1 MKTKKLLF
9 IGLAVSLFASCAQ
22 DETTDEVNNAKQSDI
37 TVSVDGFESDG
48 ASKSARQSGK
58 KKTALLLGSSGLA
71 FSWTQGDVT
80 GVFAENSGQ
89 QMPMKMIEGQGTGNK
104 AYFEREDYE
113 LKSGV
118 RYVGYY
124 PVVDRLMQE
133 PFININ
139 YEGQVQEGN
148 GLYSHLAKYD
158 YLVSNP
164 VTVEKTNTADFYFN
178 HQGAILRLMIDMPE
192 ADTYSSVTLSAE
204 DNAFTTKAVMDLFN
218 TAEPIQSGTTSKS
231 VTLGFKENSVSTTS
245 DNLQLEVWIMI
256 SPADF
261 TSREMTVTV
270 KSATGKDDVVY
281 TVSPEKNFVKGK
293 AYIINV
299 KNDES
304 DEWVDLGL
312 PSGTLWAKKNVGAEN
327 YYESGNYY
335 GWGDVTGTKT
345 VNSASSYGPQS
356 YRNANTS
363 VENSYGTTYYWQ
375 CCATDSRYSSYDI
388 AAYQLGG
395 KWTMPTPDQVDEL
408 IKGTNYVS
416 TTLNN
421 VRGFKFTNKRDES
434 KWIFIPAAGYKLS
447 GTLRLNGYL
456 YVWTSEIHWYQERLV
471 GGNYNQYNYVKRG
484 IALTDYY
491 DGGSDVTYGVFNPS
505 YGFPVRPVMN
515 K

>member
-22 DETTDEVNNAKQSDI
+22 DETTDEVNNARLSDI

-48 ASKSARQSGK
+48 AAKSARQPGK
-58 KKTALLLGSSGLA
+58 KKTALQLGSSGLA

-89 QMPMKMIEGQGTGNK
+89 QMPMKMIDGQGTGNK

-124 PVVDRLMQE
+124 PVVDRLMQD
-133 PFININ
+133 PFIDIN

-218 TAEPIQSGTTSKS
+218 TAEPIQRGTTSKS

-245 DNLQLEVWIMI
+245 GNLQLEAWIMI

-261 TSREMTVTV
+261 TSRDMTVTV

-304 DEWVDLGL
+304 EDWVDLGL
-312 PSGTLWAKKNVGAEN
+312 PSGTLWAKKNVGAEKETD
-327 YYESGNYY
+327 YGNYHS
-335 GWGDVTGTKT
+335 WGDSKIITSTQYSDYCGYWIYTNIGKYIDYQGSTK
-345 VNSASSYGPQS
+345 
-356 YRNANTS
+356 
-363 VENSYGTTYYWQ
+363 
-375 CCATDSRYSSYDI
+375 YDI
-388 AAYQLGG
+388 AKQLWGG
-395 KWTMPTPDQVDEL
+395 DWVTPNQNDFIEL
-408 IKGTNYVS
+408 IEYCKTLEWKNIDGVNGLLITGNNGKIIFLPANGDRYV
-416 TTLNN
+416 N
-421 VRGFKFTNKRDES
+421 GFYAVNEVCAYWSSEFKARYNGDES
-434 KWIFIPAAGYKLS
+434 VGALFTA
-447 GTLRLNGYL
+447 
-456 YVWTSEIHWYQERLV
+456 SEDEFP
-471 GGNYNQYNYVKRG
+471 
-484 IALTDYY
+484 TDLI
-491 DGGSDVTYGVFNPS
+491 DWEFAYGCAI
-505 YGFPVRPVMN
+505 RPVI
-515 K
+515 KK

>member
-58 KKTALLLGSSGLA
+58 KKTALQLGSSGLA

-218 TAEPIQSGTTSKS
+218 TAEPIQRGTTSKS

-245 DNLQLEVWIMI
+245 DNLQLEAWIMI

-312 PSGTLWAKKNVGAEN
+312 PSGTL
-327 YYESGNYY
+327 
-335 GWGDVTGTKT
+335 
-345 VNSASSYGPQS
+345 
-356 YRNANTS
+356 
-363 VENSYGTTYYWQ
+363 
-375 CCATDSRYSSYDI
+375 
-388 AAYQLGG
+388 
-395 KWTMPTPDQVDEL
+395 
-408 IKGTNYVS
+408 
-416 TTLNN
+416 
-421 VRGFKFTNKRDES
+421 
-434 KWIFIPAAGYKLS
+434 
-447 GTLRLNGYL
+447 
-456 YVWTSEIHWYQERLV
+456 
-471 GGNYNQYNYVKRG
+471 
-484 IALTDYY
+484 
-491 DGGSDVTYGVFNPS
+491 
-505 YGFPVRPVMN
+505 
-515 K
+515 

>member
-37 TVSVDGFESDG
+37 TVCVDGFESDG

-58 KKTALLLGSSGLA
+58 KKTALQLGSSGLA

-218 TAEPIQSGTTSKS
+218 TAEPIQRGTTSKS

-245 DNLQLEVWIMI
+245 DNLQLEAWIMI

-312 PSGTLWAKKNVGAEN
+312 PSGTLWAKKNVGAEKETDYGKYIGFGDPTGLMTSN
-327 YYESGNYY
+327 NGGNYPKY
-335 GWGDVTGTKT
+335 DVYRTDYPI
-345 VNSASSYGPQS
+345 VNGYQCYVSDITYIKGH
-356 YRNANTS
+356 
-363 VENSYGTTYYWQ
+363 TTNYKNDM
-375 CCATDSRYSSYDI
+375 AH
-388 AAYQLGG
+388 ALLGG
-395 KWTMPTPDQVDEL
+395 DWSLPNTGHVDEL
-408 IKGTNYVS
+408 LAYTLHEKTMLKGVS
-416 TTLNN
+416 
-421 VRGFKFTNKRDES
+421 GYKFTSKKNSNKY
-434 KWIFIPAAGYKLS
+434 IFIPCAGY
-447 GTLRLNGYL
+447 RLGSNITHNGYL
-456 YVWTSEIHWYQERLV
+456 YFWTGELWEYPS
-471 GGNYNQYNYVKRG
+471 GGTKYSVSG
-484 IALTDYY
+484 VACSDYSSG
-491 DGGSDVTYGVFNPS
+491 DLDWDFFNRA
-505 YGFPVRPVMN
+505 YGFSVRAV
-515 K
+515 KAGK